1 MGKILNTYNK
11 TRLIAIIAF
20 ATTLLTP
27 ALVRAETVDR
37 ATCGN
42 FLPASFCVDDIEAFV
57 GLVANWMVGIFGA
70 LFVLMIVVAGVQL
83 ASAGDSPDRLKAA
96 KGRLINAVTG
106 LVLLVSMRAILALLG
121 ITI

>member
-1 MGKILNTYNK
+1 MGRILNIYVK
-11 TRLIAIIAF
+11 FRLLVAIASVTA
-20 ATTLLTP
+20 LLTP

-42 FLPASFCVDDIEAFV
+42 FLPTSFCVDDIETFV

-70 LFVLMIVVAGVQL
+70 LFVLMVVVAGVQL